1 MVWTI
6 LKWGLPVLAIVAIAG
21 VLTRKT
27 FHVETFIAASPE
39 QVWNVLMATEEYP
52 DWNPVFVEVD
62 GAYVEG
68 AKLSNNVLDPSGK
81 TLEMTSSVVTMIPK
95 RELRQ
100 KGGFLGILTFD
111 HSWRLGPVPGGTKV
125 TQYEVDRGIGLWF
138 WYSDWIEPAYA
149 TVGDALK
156 KRAEVLSV
164 EF

>member
-1 MVWTI
+1 MLWTI

-27 FHVETFIAASPE
+27 FHVETLIAASPE

-111 HSWRLGPVPGGTKV
+111 HSWRLEPVPGGTKV
-125 TQYEVDRGIGLWF
+125 TQYEIDRGIGLWF
-138 WYSDWIEPAYA
+138 WNSDWIEPAYA
-149 TVGDALK
+149 TAGDALK
-156 KRAEVLSV
+156 KRAEALSV